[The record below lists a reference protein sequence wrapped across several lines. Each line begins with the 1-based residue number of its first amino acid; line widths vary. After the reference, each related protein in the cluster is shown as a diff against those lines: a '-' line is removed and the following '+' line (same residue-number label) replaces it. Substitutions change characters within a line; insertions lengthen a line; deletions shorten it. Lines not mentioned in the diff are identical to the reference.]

1 MRMIFRQRWYK
12 IMRERK
18 SNLRNRKIIGVIIT
32 AIIAV
37 CMITGSMSCMST
49 TASANSKASYLKS
62 YQKLVKKC
70 SRKFTYSGSQA
81 EMNRE
86 ACAEYKLWDNDKNER
101 FKLLRTDEKIFTGN
115 IFTTIVDTETTCVK
129 ANQAHLDIPFGI
141 MMDIF
146 PIDGCP
152 KGKFKRTMQKLN
164 AMIYSLFLA
173 QIVPENHGGI
183 MALGSKFL
191 LSIVKSPKAREK
203 KWRNAERRM
212 SKYKI
217 SDCEYITELCEGVH
231 SMQPEYPKE
240 WFASAVYRE
249 FEGLQMPIPVGY
261 DPYLK
266 KAFGDYMKLPPED
279 KQKPHHDMILVDTE
293 RSYKEVLKGKK
304 PSELL

>member
-1 MRMIFRQRWYK
+1 M
-12 IMRERK
+12 E
-18 SNLRNRKIIGVIIT
+18 N
-32 AIIAV
+32 
-37 CMITGSMSCMST
+37 
-49 TASANSKASYLKS
+49 
-62 YQKLVKKC
+62 QKLYEFTPETL
-70 SRKFTYSGSQA
+70 RKLQLKELDTLVYFKEFCNKNNLLFYLCGGCCIGSLRTGGFIPWDDDIDILMPRDDY
-81 EMNRE
+81 EKL
-86 ACAEYKLWDNDKNER
+86 YKLWDNDKQER

-191 LSIVKSPKAREK
+191 LSIVRSPKAREK

-217 SDCEYITELCEGVH
+217 ADCEYITELCEGVH

-266 KAFGDYMKLPPED
+266 KAFGDYMTLPPED
-279 KQKPHHDMILVDTE
+279 KQKPHHDIILVDTE

>member
-1 MRMIFRQRWYK
+1 M
-12 IMRERK
+12 
-18 SNLRNRKIIGVIIT
+18 
-32 AIIAV
+32 
-37 CMITGSMSCMST
+37 
-49 TASANSKASYLKS
+49 
-62 YQKLVKKC
+62 
-70 SRKFTYSGSQA
+70 
-81 EMNRE
+81 
-86 ACAEYKLWDNDKNER
+86 LWDNDKHER

-152 KGKFKRTMQKLN
+152 KGKFKRTLQKLN

>member
-1 MRMIFRQRWYK
+1 M
-12 IMRERK
+12 E
-18 SNLRNRKIIGVIIT
+18 N
-32 AIIAV
+32 
-37 CMITGSMSCMST
+37 
-49 TASANSKASYLKS
+49 
-62 YQKLVKKC
+62 QKLYEFTPETL
-70 SRKFTYSGSQA
+70 RKLQLKELDTLVYFKEFCDKNNLLFYLCGGCCIGSLRTGGFIPWDDDIDILMPRDDY
-81 EMNRE
+81 EKL
-86 ACAEYKLWDNDKNER
+86 YKLWDNDKNER

-249 FEGLQMPIPVGY
+249 FEGPWRSSERPVRRCRRASSSR
-261 DPYLK
+261 PK
-266 KAFGDYMKLPPED
+266 
-279 KQKPHHDMILVDTE
+279 
-293 RSYKEVLKGKK
+293 R
-304 PSELL
+304 

>member
-1 MRMIFRQRWYK
+1 M
-12 IMRERK
+12 E
-18 SNLRNRKIIGVIIT
+18 N
-32 AIIAV
+32 
-37 CMITGSMSCMST
+37 
-49 TASANSKASYLKS
+49 
-62 YQKLVKKC
+62 QKLYEFTPETL
-70 SRKFTYSGSQA
+70 RKLQLKELDTLVYFKEFCDKNNLLFYRCGACCIGSLRTGGFIPWDDDIDILMPRDDY
-81 EMNRE
+81 EKL
-86 ACAEYKLWDNDKNER
+86 YKLWDNDKNER

-266 KAFGDYMKLPPED
+266 KAFGDYMTPPPED

>member
-1 MRMIFRQRWYK
+1 M
-12 IMRERK
+12 E
-18 SNLRNRKIIGVIIT
+18 N
-32 AIIAV
+32 
-37 CMITGSMSCMST
+37 
-49 TASANSKASYLKS
+49 
-62 YQKLVKKC
+62 QKLYEFTPETL
-70 SRKFTYSGSQA
+70 RKLQLKELDKLVYFKEFCDKNNLLFYLCGGCCIGSLRTGGFIPWDDDIDILMPRDDY
-81 EMNRE
+81 EKL
-86 ACAEYKLWDNDKNER
+86 YKLWDNDKQER

>member
-1 MRMIFRQRWYK
+1 M
-12 IMRERK
+12 E
-18 SNLRNRKIIGVIIT
+18 N
-32 AIIAV
+32 
-37 CMITGSMSCMST
+37 
-49 TASANSKASYLKS
+49 
-62 YQKLVKKC
+62 QKLYEFTPETL
-70 SRKFTYSGSQA
+70 RKLQLKELDTLVYFKEFCDKNNLLFYLCGGCCIGSLRTGGFIPWDDDIDILMPRDDY
-81 EMNRE
+81 EKL
-86 ACAEYKLWDNDKNER
+86 YKLWDNDKHER

-183 MALGSKFL
+183 MAFGSKFL
-191 LSIVKSPKAREK
+191 LSIVRSPKAREK

-217 SDCEYITELCEGVH
+217 ADCEYITELCEGVH

-266 KAFGDYMKLPPED
+266 KAFGDYMTPPPED
-279 KQKPHHDMILVDTE
+279 KQKPHHDMILVNTE

>member
-1 MRMIFRQRWYK
+1 M
-12 IMRERK
+12 E
-18 SNLRNRKIIGVIIT
+18 N
-32 AIIAV
+32 
-37 CMITGSMSCMST
+37 
-49 TASANSKASYLKS
+49 
-62 YQKLVKKC
+62 QKLYEFTPETL
-70 SRKFTYSGSQA
+70 RKLQLKELDTLVYFKEFCDKNNLLFYLCGGCCIGSLRTGGFIPWDDDIDILMPRDDY
-81 EMNRE
+81 EKL
-86 ACAEYKLWDNDKNER
+86 YKLWDNDKNER

-146 PIDGCP
+146 PIGGCP

-217 SDCEYITELCEGVH
+217 ADCEYITELCEGVH

>member
-1 MRMIFRQRWYK
+1 M
-12 IMRERK
+12 E
-18 SNLRNRKIIGVIIT
+18 N
-32 AIIAV
+32 
-37 CMITGSMSCMST
+37 
-49 TASANSKASYLKS
+49 
-62 YQKLVKKC
+62 QKLYEFTPETL
-70 SRKFTYSGSQA
+70 RKLQLKELDTLVYFKEFCDKNNLLFYLCGGCCIGSLRTGGFIPWDDDIDILMPRDDY
-81 EMNRE
+81 EKL
-86 ACAEYKLWDNDKNER
+86 YKLWDNDKHER

-217 SDCEYITELCEGVH
+217 ADCEYITELCEGVH

>member
-1 MRMIFRQRWYK
+1 M
-12 IMRERK
+12 E
-18 SNLRNRKIIGVIIT
+18 N
-32 AIIAV
+32 
-37 CMITGSMSCMST
+37 
-49 TASANSKASYLKS
+49 
-62 YQKLVKKC
+62 QKLYEFTPETL
-70 SRKFTYSGSQA
+70 RKLQLKELDTLVYFKEFCDKNNLLFYLCGGCCIGSLRTGGFIPWDDDIDILMPRDDY
-81 EMNRE
+81 EKL
-86 ACAEYKLWDNDKNER
+86 YKLWDNDKNER

-183 MALGSKFL
+183 KALGSKFL

>member
-1 MRMIFRQRWYK
+1 M
-12 IMRERK
+12 E
-18 SNLRNRKIIGVIIT
+18 N
-32 AIIAV
+32 
-37 CMITGSMSCMST
+37 
-49 TASANSKASYLKS
+49 
-62 YQKLVKKC
+62 QKLYEFTPETL
-70 SRKFTYSGSQA
+70 RKLQLKELDTLVYFKEFCDKNNLLFYLCGGCCIGSLRTGGFIPWDDDIDILMPRDDY
-81 EMNRE
+81 EKL
-86 ACAEYKLWDNDKNER
+86 YKLWDNDKHER

-240 WFASAVYRE
+240 WFASALYRE

-266 KAFGDYMKLPPED
+266 KAFGDYMTPPPED

>member
-1 MRMIFRQRWYK
+1 M
-12 IMRERK
+12 E
-18 SNLRNRKIIGVIIT
+18 N
-32 AIIAV
+32 
-37 CMITGSMSCMST
+37 
-49 TASANSKASYLKS
+49 
-62 YQKLVKKC
+62 QKLYEFTPETL
-70 SRKFTYSGSQA
+70 RKLQLKELDTLVYFKEFCDKNNLLLYLCGGCCIGSLRTGGFIPWDDDIDILMPRDDY
-81 EMNRE
+81 EKL
-86 ACAEYKLWDNDKNER
+86 YKLWDNGKQER

-191 LSIVKSPKAREK
+191 LSIVRSPKAREK

-217 SDCEYITELCEGVH
+217 ADCEYITELCEGVH

-261 DPYLK
+261 DLYLK
-266 KAFGDYMKLPPED
+266 KAFGDYMTLPPKD
-279 KQKPHHDMILVDTE
+279 KQIPHHDMILVDTE

>member
-1 MRMIFRQRWYK
+1 M
-12 IMRERK
+12 E
-18 SNLRNRKIIGVIIT
+18 N
-32 AIIAV
+32 
-37 CMITGSMSCMST
+37 
-49 TASANSKASYLKS
+49 
-62 YQKLVKKC
+62 QKLYEFTPETL
-70 SRKFTYSGSQA
+70 RKLQLKELDTLVYFKEFCDKNNLLFYLCGGCCIGSLRTGGFIPWDDDIDILMPRDDY
-81 EMNRE
+81 EKL
-86 ACAEYKLWDNDKNER
+86 YKLWDNDKQER

-231 SMQPEYPKE
+231 SMRPEYPKE

-266 KAFGDYMKLPPED
+266 KAFGDYMTPPPED

>member
-1 MRMIFRQRWYK
+1 M
-12 IMRERK
+12 E
-18 SNLRNRKIIGVIIT
+18 N
-32 AIIAV
+32 
-37 CMITGSMSCMST
+37 
-49 TASANSKASYLKS
+49 
-62 YQKLVKKC
+62 QKLYEFTPETL
-70 SRKFTYSGSQA
+70 RKLQLKELDTLVYFKEFCDKNNLLFYLCGGCCIGSLRTGGFIPWDDDIDILMPRDDY
-81 EMNRE
+81 EKL
-86 ACAEYKLWDNDKNER
+86 YKLWDNDKQER

-191 LSIVKSPKAREK
+191 LSIVRSPKAREK

-217 SDCEYITELCEGVH
+217 ADCEYITELCEGVH

-266 KAFGDYMKLPPED
+266 KAFGDYMTLPPED

>member
-1 MRMIFRQRWYK
+1 M
-12 IMRERK
+12 E
-18 SNLRNRKIIGVIIT
+18 N
-32 AIIAV
+32 
-37 CMITGSMSCMST
+37 
-49 TASANSKASYLKS
+49 
-62 YQKLVKKC
+62 QKLYEFTPETL
-70 SRKFTYSGSQA
+70 RKLQLKELDTLVYFKEFCDKNNLLFYLCGGCCIGSLRTGGFIPWDDDIDILMPRDDY
-81 EMNRE
+81 EKL
-86 ACAEYKLWDNDKNER
+86 YKLWDNDKQER

-191 LSIVKSPKAREK
+191 LSIVRSPKAREK

-217 SDCEYITELCEGVH
+217 ADCEYITELCEGVH

-266 KAFGDYMKLPPED
+266 KAFGDYMTIPPED

>member
-1 MRMIFRQRWYK
+1 M
-12 IMRERK
+12 E
-18 SNLRNRKIIGVIIT
+18 N
-32 AIIAV
+32 
-37 CMITGSMSCMST
+37 
-49 TASANSKASYLKS
+49 
-62 YQKLVKKC
+62 QKLYEFTPETL
-70 SRKFTYSGSQA
+70 RKLQLKELDTLVYFKEFCDKNNLLFYLCGGCCIGSLRTGGFIPWDDDIDILLPRDDN
-81 EMNRE
+81 EKL
-86 ACAEYKLWDNDKNER
+86 YKLWDNDKHER

-249 FEGLQMPIPVGY
+249 FEGLQMPMPVGY

-266 KAFGDYMKLPPED
+266 KAFGDYMTPPPED

>member
-1 MRMIFRQRWYK
+1 M
-12 IMRERK
+12 E
-18 SNLRNRKIIGVIIT
+18 N
-32 AIIAV
+32 
-37 CMITGSMSCMST
+37 
-49 TASANSKASYLKS
+49 
-62 YQKLVKKC
+62 QKLYEFTPETL
-70 SRKFTYSGSQA
+70 RKLQLKELDTLVYFKEFCDKNNLLFYLCGGCCIGSLRTGGFIPWDDDIDILMPRDDY
-81 EMNRE
+81 EKL
-86 ACAEYKLWDNDKNER
+86 CKLWDNDKHER

>member
-1 MRMIFRQRWYK
+1 M
-12 IMRERK
+12 E
-18 SNLRNRKIIGVIIT
+18 N
-32 AIIAV
+32 
-37 CMITGSMSCMST
+37 
-49 TASANSKASYLKS
+49 
-62 YQKLVKKC
+62 QKLYEFTPETL
-70 SRKFTYSGSQA
+70 RKLQLKELDTLVYFKEFCDKNNLLFYLCGGCCIGSLRTGGFIPWDDDIDILMPRDDY
-81 EMNRE
+81 EKL
-86 ACAEYKLWDNDKNER
+86 YKLWDNNKQER

-266 KAFGDYMKLPPED
+266 KAFGDYMTLPPED

>member
-1 MRMIFRQRWYK
+1 M
-12 IMRERK
+12 E
-18 SNLRNRKIIGVIIT
+18 N
-32 AIIAV
+32 
-37 CMITGSMSCMST
+37 
-49 TASANSKASYLKS
+49 
-62 YQKLVKKC
+62 QKLYEFTPETL
-70 SRKFTYSGSQA
+70 RKLQLKELDTLVYFKEFCDKNNLLFYLCGGCCIGSLRTGGFIPWDDDIDILMPRDDY
-81 EMNRE
+81 EKL
-86 ACAEYKLWDNDKNER
+86 YKLWDNDKNER

-266 KAFGDYMKLPPED
+266 KAFGDYMTLPPED

>member
-1 MRMIFRQRWYK
+1 M
-12 IMRERK
+12 E
-18 SNLRNRKIIGVIIT
+18 N
-32 AIIAV
+32 
-37 CMITGSMSCMST
+37 
-49 TASANSKASYLKS
+49 
-62 YQKLVKKC
+62 QKLYEFTPETL
-70 SRKFTYSGSQA
+70 RKLQLKELDTLVYFKEFCDKNNLLFYLCGGCCIGSLRTGGFIPWDDDIDILMPRA
-81 EMNRE
+81 DYEKL
-86 ACAEYKLWDNDKNER
+86 YKLWDNDKQER

-191 LSIVKSPKAREK
+191 LSIVRSPKAREK

-217 SDCEYITELCEGVH
+217 ADCEYITELCEGVH

-266 KAFGDYMKLPPED
+266 KAFGDYMTLPPKD
-279 KQKPHHDMILVDTE
+279 KQIPHHDMILVDTE

>member
-1 MRMIFRQRWYK
+1 M
-12 IMRERK
+12 E
-18 SNLRNRKIIGVIIT
+18 N
-32 AIIAV
+32 
-37 CMITGSMSCMST
+37 
-49 TASANSKASYLKS
+49 
-62 YQKLVKKC
+62 QKLYEFTPETL
-70 SRKFTYSGSQA
+70 RKLQLKELDTLVYFKEFCDKNNLLFYLCGGCCIGSLRTGGFIPWDDDIDILMPRDDY
-81 EMNRE
+81 ERL
-86 ACAEYKLWDNDKNER
+86 YKLWDNGKQER

-191 LSIVKSPKAREK
+191 LSIVRSPKAREK

-217 SDCEYITELCEGVH
+217 DDCEYITELCEGVH

-249 FEGLQMPIPVGY
+249 FEGLLMPIPVGY

-266 KAFGDYMKLPPED
+266 KAFGDYMTLPPKD
-279 KQKPHHDMILVDTE
+279 KQIPHHDMILVDTE

>member
-1 MRMIFRQRWYK
+1 M
-12 IMRERK
+12 E
-18 SNLRNRKIIGVIIT
+18 N
-32 AIIAV
+32 
-37 CMITGSMSCMST
+37 
-49 TASANSKASYLKS
+49 
-62 YQKLVKKC
+62 QKLY
-70 SRKFTYSGSQA
+70 KFTPETLRKLQLKELDTLVYFKEFCDKNNLLFYLCGGCCIGSLRTGGFIPWDDDIDILMPRDDY
-81 EMNRE
+81 EKL
-86 ACAEYKLWDNDKNER
+86 YKLWDNDKQER

-217 SDCEYITELCEGVH
+217 ADCKYITELCEGVH

-266 KAFGDYMKLPPED
+266 KAFGDYMTLPPED

>member
-1 MRMIFRQRWYK
+1 MENQKLYEFTPETLRKLQLKELDTLVYFKEFCDKNNLLFYLCGGCCIGSLRTGGFIPWDDDIDILMPRDDYEKLYK
-12 IMRERK
+12 I
-18 SNLRNRKIIGVIIT
+18 
-32 AIIAV
+32 
-37 CMITGSMSCMST
+37 
-49 TASANSKASYLKS
+49 
-62 YQKLVKKC
+62 
-70 SRKFTYSGSQA
+70 
-81 EMNRE
+81 
-86 ACAEYKLWDNDKNER
+86 WDNDKHER

>member
-1 MRMIFRQRWYK
+1 M
-12 IMRERK
+12 E
-18 SNLRNRKIIGVIIT
+18 N
-32 AIIAV
+32 
-37 CMITGSMSCMST
+37 
-49 TASANSKASYLKS
+49 
-62 YQKLVKKC
+62 QKLYEFTPETL
-70 SRKFTYSGSQA
+70 RKLQLKELDTLVYFKEFCDKNNLLFYLCGGCCIGSLRTGGFIPWDDDIDILMPRDDY
-81 EMNRE
+81 EKL
-86 ACAEYKLWDNDKNER
+86 YKLWDNDKQER

-129 ANQAHLDIPFGI
+129 ANQAHPDIPFGI

>member
-1 MRMIFRQRWYK
+1 M
-12 IMRERK
+12 E
-18 SNLRNRKIIGVIIT
+18 N
-32 AIIAV
+32 
-37 CMITGSMSCMST
+37 
-49 TASANSKASYLKS
+49 
-62 YQKLVKKC
+62 QKLYEFTPDTL
-70 SRKFTYSGSQA
+70 RKLQLKELDTLVYFKEFCDKNNLLFYLCGGCCIGSLRTGGFIPWDDDIDILMPRDDY
-81 EMNRE
+81 EKL
-86 ACAEYKLWDNDKNER
+86 YKLWDNDKNER

-129 ANQAHLDIPFGI
+129 ANQAHFDIPFGI

>member
-1 MRMIFRQRWYK
+1 M
-12 IMRERK
+12 E
-18 SNLRNRKIIGVIIT
+18 N
-32 AIIAV
+32 
-37 CMITGSMSCMST
+37 
-49 TASANSKASYLKS
+49 
-62 YQKLVKKC
+62 QKLYEFTPETL
-70 SRKFTYSGSQA
+70 RKLQLKELDTLVYFKEFCDKNNLLFYLCGGCCIGSLRTGGFIPWDDDIDILMPRDDY
-81 EMNRE
+81 EKL
-86 ACAEYKLWDNDKNER
+86 YKLWDNDKHER

-249 FEGLQMPIPVGY
+249 FEGLQMPMPVGY

-266 KAFGDYMKLPPED
+266 KAFGDYMTPPPED

>member
-1 MRMIFRQRWYK
+1 M
-12 IMRERK
+12 E
-18 SNLRNRKIIGVIIT
+18 N
-32 AIIAV
+32 
-37 CMITGSMSCMST
+37 
-49 TASANSKASYLKS
+49 
-62 YQKLVKKC
+62 QKLYEFTPETL
-70 SRKFTYSGSQA
+70 RKLQLKELDTLVYFNEFCDKNNLLFYLCGGCCIGSLRTGGFIPWDDDIDILMPRDDY
-81 EMNRE
+81 EKL
-86 ACAEYKLWDNDKNER
+86 YKLWDNDKQER

>member
-1 MRMIFRQRWYK
+1 M
-12 IMRERK
+12 E
-18 SNLRNRKIIGVIIT
+18 N
-32 AIIAV
+32 
-37 CMITGSMSCMST
+37 
-49 TASANSKASYLKS
+49 
-62 YQKLVKKC
+62 QKLYEFTPETL
-70 SRKFTYSGSQA
+70 RKLQLKELDTLVYFKEFCDKNNLLFYLCGGCCIGSLRTGGFIPWDDDIDILMPRDDY
-81 EMNRE
+81 EKL
-86 ACAEYKLWDNDKNER
+86 YKLWDNDKQER

-191 LSIVKSPKAREK
+191 LSIIKSPKAREK

-217 SDCEYITELCEGVH
+217 ADCEYITELCEGVH

-266 KAFGDYMKLPPED
+266 KAFGDYMTLPPED

-293 RSYKEVLKGKK
+293 RSYKEVLKRKK

>member
-1 MRMIFRQRWYK
+1 M
-12 IMRERK
+12 E
-18 SNLRNRKIIGVIIT
+18 N
-32 AIIAV
+32 
-37 CMITGSMSCMST
+37 
-49 TASANSKASYLKS
+49 
-62 YQKLVKKC
+62 QKLYEFTPETL
-70 SRKFTYSGSQA
+70 RKLQLKELDTLVYFKEFCDKNNLLFYLCGGCCIGSLRTGGFIPWDDDIDILMPRA
-81 EMNRE
+81 DYEKL
-86 ACAEYKLWDNDKNER
+86 YKLWDNDKHER

-217 SDCEYITELCEGVH
+217 ADCEYITELCEGVH

-266 KAFGDYMKLPPED
+266 KAFGDYMTPPPED

>member
-1 MRMIFRQRWYK
+1 M
-12 IMRERK
+12 E
-18 SNLRNRKIIGVIIT
+18 N
-32 AIIAV
+32 
-37 CMITGSMSCMST
+37 
-49 TASANSKASYLKS
+49 
-62 YQKLVKKC
+62 QKLYEFTPETL
-70 SRKFTYSGSQA
+70 RKLQLKELDTLVYFKEFCDKNNLLFYLCGGCCIGSLRTGGFIPWDDDIDILMPRDDY
-81 EMNRE
+81 EKL
-86 ACAEYKLWDNDKNER
+86 YKLWDNDKQER

-279 KQKPHHDMILVDTE
+279 KQEPHHDMILVDTE

>member
-1 MRMIFRQRWYK
+1 M
-12 IMRERK
+12 E
-18 SNLRNRKIIGVIIT
+18 N
-32 AIIAV
+32 
-37 CMITGSMSCMST
+37 
-49 TASANSKASYLKS
+49 
-62 YQKLVKKC
+62 QKLYEFTPETL
-70 SRKFTYSGSQA
+70 RKLQLKELDTLVYFKEFCDKNNLLFYLCGGCCIGSLRTGGFIPWDDDIDILMPRDDY
-81 EMNRE
+81 EKL
-86 ACAEYKLWDNDKNER
+86 YKLWDNVKQER

-191 LSIVKSPKAREK
+191 LSIVRSPKAREK

-217 SDCEYITELCEGVH
+217 ADCEYITELCEGVH

-261 DPYLK
+261 DLYLK
-266 KAFGDYMKLPPED
+266 KAFGDYMTLPPKD
-279 KQKPHHDMILVDTE
+279 KQIPHHDMILVDTE

>member
-1 MRMIFRQRWYK
+1 M
-12 IMRERK
+12 E
-18 SNLRNRKIIGVIIT
+18 N
-32 AIIAV
+32 
-37 CMITGSMSCMST
+37 
-49 TASANSKASYLKS
+49 
-62 YQKLVKKC
+62 QKLYEFTPETL
-70 SRKFTYSGSQA
+70 RKLQLKELDTLVYFKEFCDKNNLLFYLCGGCCIGSLRTGGFIPWDDDIDILMPRDDY
-81 EMNRE
+81 EKL
-86 ACAEYKLWDNDKNER
+86 YKLWDNDKQER

-249 FEGLQMPIPVGY
+249 FEGLQMPIPIGY

-266 KAFGDYMKLPPED
+266 KAFGDYMTPPPED

>member
-1 MRMIFRQRWYK
+1 M
-12 IMRERK
+12 E
-18 SNLRNRKIIGVIIT
+18 N
-32 AIIAV
+32 
-37 CMITGSMSCMST
+37 
-49 TASANSKASYLKS
+49 
-62 YQKLVKKC
+62 QKLYEFTPETL
-70 SRKFTYSGSQA
+70 RKLQLKELDTLVYFKEFCDKNNLLFYLCGGCCIGSLRTGGFIPWDDDIDILMPRDDY
-81 EMNRE
+81 EKL
-86 ACAEYKLWDNDKNER
+86 YKLWDNDKQER

-293 RSYKEVLKGKK
+293 RTYKEVLKGKK

>member
-1 MRMIFRQRWYK
+1 M
-12 IMRERK
+12 E
-18 SNLRNRKIIGVIIT
+18 N
-32 AIIAV
+32 
-37 CMITGSMSCMST
+37 
-49 TASANSKASYLKS
+49 
-62 YQKLVKKC
+62 QKLYEFTPETL
-70 SRKFTYSGSQA
+70 RKLQLKELDTLVYFKEFCDKNNLLFYLCGGCCIGSLRTGGFIPWDDDIDILMPRDDY
-81 EMNRE
+81 EKL
-86 ACAEYKLWDNDKNER
+86 YKLWDNDKNER
-101 FKLLRTDEKIFTGN
+101 FKLLRADEKIFTGN

>member
-1 MRMIFRQRWYK
+1 M
-12 IMRERK
+12 E
-18 SNLRNRKIIGVIIT
+18 N
-32 AIIAV
+32 
-37 CMITGSMSCMST
+37 
-49 TASANSKASYLKS
+49 
-62 YQKLVKKC
+62 QKLYEFTPETL
-70 SRKFTYSGSQA
+70 RKLQLKELDTLVYFKEFCDKNNLLFYLCGGCCIGSLRTGGFIPWDDDIDILMPRDDY
-81 EMNRE
+81 EKL
-86 ACAEYKLWDNDKNER
+86 YKLWDNDKHER

-231 SMQPEYPKE
+231 SMQPKYPKE

-266 KAFGDYMKLPPED
+266 KAFGDYMTLPPED

>member
-1 MRMIFRQRWYK
+1 M
-12 IMRERK
+12 E
-18 SNLRNRKIIGVIIT
+18 N
-32 AIIAV
+32 
-37 CMITGSMSCMST
+37 
-49 TASANSKASYLKS
+49 
-62 YQKLVKKC
+62 QKLYEFTPETL
-70 SRKFTYSGSQA
+70 RKLQLKELDTLVYFKEFCDKNNLLFYLCGGCCIGSLRTGGFIPWDDDIDILMPRDDY
-81 EMNRE
+81 EKL
-86 ACAEYKLWDNDKNER
+86 YKLWDNDKQER

-217 SDCEYITELCEGVH
+217 ADCEYITELCEGVH

>member
-1 MRMIFRQRWYK
+1 
-12 IMRERK
+12 
-18 SNLRNRKIIGVIIT
+18 
-32 AIIAV
+32 
-37 CMITGSMSCMST
+37 
-49 TASANSKASYLKS
+49 
-62 YQKLVKKC
+62 
-70 SRKFTYSGSQA
+70 
-81 EMNRE
+81 
-86 ACAEYKLWDNDKNER
+86 
-101 FKLLRTDEKIFTGN
+101 
-115 IFTTIVDTETTCVK
+115 
-129 ANQAHLDIPFGI
+129 

-249 FEGLQMPIPVGY
+249 FEGLQMPMPVGY

-266 KAFGDYMKLPPED
+266 KAFGDYMTPPPED